1 MAARRASVVMV
12 ACASG
17 VMLYHAGKRYLLR
30 NASTL
35 GISRQ
40 SMATAEGSHHEE
52 PSSKTG
58 LDLKTKKKRSPAVNR
73 EFLYQLLKLL
83 RVSIPSPL
91 SKEFVLLVLHTASLV
106 SRTFLSIYVAQLDGR
121 IVKSIV
127 EQNPRLFLQHCIN
140 WLLVAIPATFINS
153 LIRFLE
159 CKLALAI
166 RTRLVDYA
174 YLLYFRNQT
183 YYRVSNLDG
192 RLANPD
198 HSLTEDIQ
206 AFSSAITHIYSHV
219 SKPLLDV
226 VLMSAALARLAKKR
240 GDFSHYP
247 GMLGISVIVMTGYI
261 LKLLSPP
268 FGKLVAEEARRN
280 GYLRYIHSRLI
291 TNAEE
296 IAFYGG
302 HKVLC
307 LCVHCQAL
315 ALGVIL
321 YLVHSW
327 EALLCSGSV

>member
-30 NASTL
+30 NASSS
-35 GISRQ
+35 GISRR
-40 SMATAEGSHHEE
+40 STGTVEGGHLEE

-58 LDLKTKKKRSPAVNR
+58 LDLRTKKKRSPAVNG
-73 EFLYQLLKLL
+73 EFILQLLKLL

-91 SKEFVLLVLHTASLV
+91 SKEFALLVLHTASLV

-127 EQNPRLFLQHCIN
+127 EQNLGLFLQHCIN
-140 WLLVAIPATFINS
+140 WLLVAIPATFVNS

-166 RTRLVDYA
+166 RTRLVNYA

-206 AFSSAITHIYSHV
+206 AFSSAVTHIYSHV

-240 GDFSHYP
+240 GDYSNYP
-247 GMLGISVIVMTGYI
+247 GMLGIGVIVMTGYI

-302 HKVLC
+302 HKVLVC
-307 LCVHCQAL
+307 TSCVCIAIVVFVVLYQ
-315 ALGVIL
+315 LG
-321 YLVHSW
+321 
-327 EALLCSGSV
+327 

>member
-30 NASTL
+30 NPGSL
-35 GISRQ
+35 PSRLSEQ
-40 SMATAEGSHHEE
+40 EGDDAR
-52 PSSKTG
+52 PSSLKAG
-58 LDLKTKKKRSPAVNR
+58 LELKTKKKHSPAVNG
-73 EFLYQLLKLL
+73 EFIRQLLKLL

-159 CKLALAI
+159 CKLALGI

-206 AFSSAITHIYSHV
+206 AFSSAVSHIYSHV

-247 GMLGISVIVMTGYI
+247 GMLGVSVIVMTGYI

-302 HKVLC
+302 HKVRSDQRRL
-307 LCVHCQAL
+307 VTIMRNA
-315 ALGVIL
+315 IL
-321 YLVHSW
+321 MNAHHMSSIVFADS
-327 EALLCSGSV
+327 AV